1 MIPAAYEMQ
10 ASPVQ
15 SPVIP
20 PALAIAGRQ
29 VRFKMKAQFKLFLE
43 RGVDT
48 ASRYA
53 ETGTR
58 ALAWAFQRRSRRQMK
73 RAVSEMDPGTTT
85 HRKSEI

>member
-29 VRFKMKAQFKLFLE
+29 VRFRDESTVFLE

-85 HRKSEI
+85 HRQGEI